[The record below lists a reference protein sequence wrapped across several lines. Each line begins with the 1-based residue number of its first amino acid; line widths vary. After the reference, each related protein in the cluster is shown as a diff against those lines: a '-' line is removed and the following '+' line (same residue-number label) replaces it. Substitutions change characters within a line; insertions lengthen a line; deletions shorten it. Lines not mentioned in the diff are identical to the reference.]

1 MSSPKTRF
9 GKIIAPILITLV
21 VVLAAG
27 GYLVILA
34 MARLPIWAFLLVGS
48 VYLCVIVCIVI
59 ALVQRIHEIK
69 GGEEDEAVHY

>member
-9 GKIIAPILITLV
+9 GKIIAPVLITLV

-34 MARLPIWAFLLVGS
+34 MARLPIWAFLLASS